1 MNNFEKTFETRYG
14 NQTAE
19 THYSVE
25 FAGFGTWSLICNLN
39 FEGER
44 ELYTLKTHDS
54 EWIDEL
60 TYLQGEEKQDAIAER
75 FWSLDTKETVLQSVV
90 EWIETELE
98 ETDEECDL
106 CYGEGQKAIKIR
118 EYSDGRGGYDIDCE
132 FDDCPRC
139 KGRGECSKAKNL

>member
-1 MNNFEKTFETRYG
+1 MNNFERTFETRYG

-19 THYSVE
+19 THYSITRN
-25 FAGFGTWSLICNLN
+25 GFGYDLKCEVN
-39 FEGER
+39 FEGEKNT
-44 ELYTLKTHDS
+44 YTLFSSDY
-54 EWIDEL
+54 DFV
-60 TYLQGEEKQDAIAER
+60 DAICFLDGEDLQNAISLK
-75 FWSLDTKETVLQSVV
+75 FWKIDMDKTTLKEIV

-98 ETDEECDL
+98 ETEEECDL
-106 CYGEGQKAIKIR
+106 CYGEGQKAIKTR